1 MTTFVKPEDLV
12 PVVLEL
18 TPAASIRTRP
28 VRWLWEGWLPLG
40 KVAMLDG
47 RPGLGKSGMAIDIA
61 ARTTTG
67 RQMPDGFDPGLG
79 PRDVIV
85 VTAEDDWEDTVV
97 PRLIAAGADLT
108 RVHRVEDLDLPADCG
123 RLRTAIELV
132 AAVLVVFDPV
142 VAFVP
147 AKFDLY
153 KDQSARLV
161 LKPLGLV
168 AAATR
173 CAVLC
178 LRHVNK
184 ATGQSAQDRGTGS
197 VAIGGAARVNLIAGP
212 DPDVDGQY
220 VLAPIK
226 VNVGIKH
233 APDGYRIDSRNV
245 VTDEGSTTSV
255 PILAWLGEV
264 DVTADDLVTA
274 GKQGEATIFLRNAL
288 AEGPVAAKELEK
300 QAKNEGLSW
309 TGAVRRASERIPVV
323 KSPSE
328 FGGEWQWS
336 LPSSM
341 GRPSLHDS
349 AQLRSDRSDSVV
361 QNEPEMS
368 RDEQPSMT
376 PTAVPHGSPHFGRD
390 ANAAGFAKYLDES
403 TGGMWAK
410 LDKEAPA

>member
-28 VRWLWEGWLPLG
+28 VQWLWEGWLPLG

-47 RPGLGKSGMAIDIA
+47 RPGLGKSSMALDVA

-79 PRDVIV
+79 PRDVLV

-97 PRLIAAGADLT
+97 PRLVAAGADLT

-226 VNVGIKH
+226 VNVGTKH
-233 APDGYRIDSRNV
+233 APLGYRIDSRNV
-245 VTDEGSTTSV
+245 PTDEGSAASV
-255 PILAWLGEV
+255 PVLAWLGDV
-264 DVTADDLVTA
+264 DVTADDLVTV
-274 GKQGEATIFLRNAL
+274 GRQGEATTFLRNAL
-288 AEGPVAAKELEK
+288 RDGPVAAKELEK

-323 KSPSE
+323 KSPSG

-336 LPSSM
+336 LPSSRERSSPYNTAQD
-341 GRPSLHDS
+341 RPDGST
-349 AQLRSDRSDSVV
+349 SVV
-361 QNEPEMS
+361 QNDSEMS
-368 RDEQPSMT
+368 RDKQSSMT
-376 PTAVPHGSPHFGRD
+376 PPVATNGGHPSGRD
-390 ANAAGFAKYLDES
+390 AAAAGFANYLDES
-403 TGGMWAK
+403 SGGMWSK
-410 LDKEAPA
+410 LDGKPPA